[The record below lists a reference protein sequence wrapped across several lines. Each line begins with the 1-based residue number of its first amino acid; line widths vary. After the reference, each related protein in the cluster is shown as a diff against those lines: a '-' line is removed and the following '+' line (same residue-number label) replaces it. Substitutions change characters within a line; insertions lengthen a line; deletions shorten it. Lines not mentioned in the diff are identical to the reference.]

1 MELNE
6 IPENYFRDVEQAAF
20 DPAHVVDG
28 IGYSPDKLLQGR
40 LLSYPDAQRYRLG
53 VNYEQI
59 PVNRCPYAVENY
71 QRDGHMQTGDNGGS
85 TPNYRPNSFDD
96 IDADETYKEPAM
108 QLESDIAD
116 WFDRNEN
123 DNDHYTQPGDLYR
136 DVMTEQDRENLISNI
151 VSSMRGISGRKKD
164 EIIDRQ
170 LCHFF
175 RVDLQLGMAVAK
187 GLGIT
192 INESD
197 LGKRSSCDLRLY

>member
-1 MELNE
+1 
-6 IPENYFRDVEQAAF
+6 
-20 DPAHVVDG
+20 
-28 IGYSPDKLLQGR
+28 
-40 LLSYPDAQRYRLG
+40 
-53 VNYEQI
+53 
-59 PVNRCPYAVENY
+59 
-71 QRDGHMQTGDNGGS
+71 
-85 TPNYRPNSFDD
+85 
-96 IDADETYKEPAM
+96 M

-136 DVMTEQDRENLISNI
+136 DVMTEQDRGNLISNI
-151 VSSMRGISGRKKD
+151 VSSMRDISGRKKD
-164 EIIDRQ
+164 VIIDRQ

-197 LGKRSSCDLRLY
+197 LEKRSSFDL